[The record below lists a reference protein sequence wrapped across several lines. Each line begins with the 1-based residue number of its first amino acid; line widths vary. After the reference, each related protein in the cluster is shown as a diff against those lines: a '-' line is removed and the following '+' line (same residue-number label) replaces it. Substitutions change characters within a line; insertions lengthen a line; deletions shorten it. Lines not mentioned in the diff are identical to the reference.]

1 MQHFDEEANL
11 VRINSLL
18 KCHFVIQA
26 GVLFLWKR
34 SSIRKG
40 TQAGNET
47 RDLNLQSNS
56 SFIGKKV
63 KNNSML
69 ELDIEYKEQTKEF
82 ISKNEM
88 FNIPDIPEQF
98 LENFKENETLNNN
111 SSSFSGETR
120 LKTNKKQLFSLKN

>member
-56 SFIGKKV
+56 SFIGKLWLLSRPVYKFIV
-63 KNNSML
+63 ITTL
-69 ELDIEYKEQTKEF
+69 EA
-82 ISKNEM
+82 
-88 FNIPDIPEQF
+88 
-98 LENFKENETLNNN
+98 
-111 SSSFSGETR
+111 
-120 LKTNKKQLFSLKN
+120 